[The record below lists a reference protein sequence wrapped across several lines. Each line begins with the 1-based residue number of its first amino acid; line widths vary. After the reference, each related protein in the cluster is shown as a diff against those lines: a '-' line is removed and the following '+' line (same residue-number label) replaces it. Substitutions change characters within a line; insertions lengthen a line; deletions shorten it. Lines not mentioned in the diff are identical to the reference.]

1 MLPKNRSIR
10 SFEGQ
15 FSRADWQTEMASESF
30 PRLHFNEESCK
41 YDGKKHTLDLIDFS
55 KDLEAFE
62 MSPLH

>member
-41 YDGKKHTLDLIDFS
+41 YDGKKHKLDLIDLS
-55 KDLEAFE
+55 K
-62 MSPLH
+62 